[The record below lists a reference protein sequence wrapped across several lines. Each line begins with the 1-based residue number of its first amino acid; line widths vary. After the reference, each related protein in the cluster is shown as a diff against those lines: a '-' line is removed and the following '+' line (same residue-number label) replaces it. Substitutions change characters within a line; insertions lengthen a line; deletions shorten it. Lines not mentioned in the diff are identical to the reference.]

1 MSFEAISTL
10 INGIQQADA
19 SQRAADVL
27 GQGAAEIGKNAKTYQ
42 EQMAPWYN
50 TGSKAITDLGNQ
62 NAAGAFNVEP
72 YGATPFNYQ
81 QSPGYQWQTQQGNN
95 ALQGSA
101 AARGGLF
108 SGTTMKALQKYGIG
122 AAAQDYH
129 QAYQDYMA
137 NSMNVYNTKA
147 QQAEQAFNRGNILS
161 QAGREVPGNYA
172 QMQNQSAMGA
182 ANAKASGIMGVS
194 NAWGGVL
201 AGFDPLG
208 EVLGGQRQAAT
219 PQMQQPTQGLQGGTY
234 QDLSAGV
241 LGNAAAQGALSSG
254 GYAGSYTGGLGIDA
268 AAGVGGGAILG
279 GTAGAGSGVALTD
292 LAPLLVG

>member
-1 MSFEAISTL
+1 MGFEPISTL
-10 INGIQQADA
+10 VNGIQQADA
-19 SQRAADVL
+19 SQRAAGEL
-27 GQGAAEIGKNAKTYQ
+27 EQGAAQIGKNATTYQ
-42 EQMAPWYN
+42 QQMAPWYN
-50 TGSKAITDLGNQ
+50 TGSQAITDLGKQ

-72 YGATPFNYQ
+72 YGVTPFNYQ

-172 QMQNQSAMGA
+172 QMQNQSAMGM
-182 ANAKASGIMGVS
+182 ANAKAAGIMGVS

-208 EVLGGQRQAAT
+208 QIFGGQQQAQT
-219 PQMQQPTQGLQGGTY
+219 PQMQQQAQPMQNGVY
-234 QDLSAGV
+234 QDLSSGV

-254 GYAGSYTGGLGIDA
+254 GYAGSYTGGLGADA
-268 AAGVGGGAILG
+268 IGGIGGAILG
-279 GTAGAGSGVALTD
+279 GTTEAGSGIALTD
-292 LAPLLVG
+292 LAPLLAG